1 MHHPLLANLT
11 KPGKDGRGTT
21 PIPGTALFALLL
33 LACTG
38 PDDSA
43 AASTAPSLRLVSP
56 EDGAVVCGS
65 PLVVVTELENFRLTN
80 ETIEDPPPDLGHLH
94 LYLNGQEVA
103 QAEAET
109 IEVSDVAD
117 NAYQLS
123 VDIAHADH
131 SAVEPYVGATIYVTV
146 AASACSS

>member
-1 MHHPLLANLT
+1 MMPA
-11 KPGKDGRGTT
+11 RS
-21 PIPGTALFALLL
+21 PILFALLL

-38 PDDSA
+38 NDDTA
-43 AASTAPSLRLVSP
+43 DPTDAPSLRLVSP
-56 EDGAVVCGS
+56 ADGAVVCGS

-117 NAYQLS
+117 NEYQLT

-131 SAVEPYVGATIYVTV
+131 SPVKPYVGATIYVTV